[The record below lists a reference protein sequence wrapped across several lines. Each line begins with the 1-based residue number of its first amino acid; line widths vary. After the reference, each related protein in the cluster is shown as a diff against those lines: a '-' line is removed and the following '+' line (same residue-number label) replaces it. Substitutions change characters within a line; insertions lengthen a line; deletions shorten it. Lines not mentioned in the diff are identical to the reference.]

1 MSIPH
6 YKRRRVPRRRFHALR
21 IDTLLVLALGAVLA
35 LAFPSGEEWRA
46 SRPREAPPPETV
58 FLLSPAPPGP
68 PDRGTAGPAGL
79 FSPTLF
85 SFGADGFL
93 PPGDGVPEP
102 EAAEAA
108 RKTPQPPGRA
118 ASADEPLPVPLPESA
133 LTAHLGPADRPF
145 SEPRPRPA
153 PSAAAP
159 AAAARGTGSMTLFYD
174 PGAALPTVVV
184 DAPGVPPSEI
194 PALEARAFA
203 LRLPPAETSRV
214 VRLPLADPG
223 VPSR

>member
-1 MSIPH
+1 MSASRTN
-6 YKRRRVPRRRFHALR
+6 RRRIPRRRFHALR
-21 IDTLLVLALGAVLA
+21 IDTLLVLAFGAVLA
-35 LAFPSGEEWRA
+35 LAFPSGDEWRA
-46 SRPREAPPPETV
+46 SRPRKAPPPETA
-58 FLLSPAPPGP
+58 FLLSPALPGP
-68 PDRGTAGPAGL
+68 PDRGTAEPPDL

-93 PPGDGVPEP
+93 PNDDGVPEP

-108 RKTPQPPGRA
+108 RKAPSPPGRA
-118 ASADEPLPVPLPESA
+118 ASADEPLPIPLPESA

-145 SEPRPRPA
+145 SGPRPRPE

-159 AAAARGTGSMTLFYD
+159 AAPARPSGTMTLFYD

-194 PALEARAFA
+194 PALEARAFSM
-203 LRLPPAETSRV
+203 RLPPAETSRV
-214 VRLPLADPG
+214 VR
-223 VPSR
+223 VPVP